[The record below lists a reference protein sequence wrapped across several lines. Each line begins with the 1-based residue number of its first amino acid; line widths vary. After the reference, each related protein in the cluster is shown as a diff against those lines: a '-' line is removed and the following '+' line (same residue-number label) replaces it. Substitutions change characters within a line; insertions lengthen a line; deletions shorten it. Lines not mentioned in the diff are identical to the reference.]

1 MWKHGHV
8 ASRRVLQLAGEGL
21 CGRDGYCR
29 RVTATGFSVSGE
41 FDSRVSRSAK
51 EKPLML
57 HAVLYQPSYK
67 AGTEPAVYG
76 F

>member
-8 ASRRVLQLAGEGL
+8 ASQRMLQLAGEGL

-29 RVTATGFSVSGE
+29 RITAAGE
-41 FDSRVSRSAK
+41 FDSRVSHSAK

>member
-1 MWKHGHV
+1 MDI
-8 ASRRVLQLAGEGL
+8 A
-21 CGRDGYCR
+21 D
-29 RVTATGFSVSGE
+29 VSPPPV
-41 FDSRVSRSAK
+41 FWRQKNLYSRVSRSAK